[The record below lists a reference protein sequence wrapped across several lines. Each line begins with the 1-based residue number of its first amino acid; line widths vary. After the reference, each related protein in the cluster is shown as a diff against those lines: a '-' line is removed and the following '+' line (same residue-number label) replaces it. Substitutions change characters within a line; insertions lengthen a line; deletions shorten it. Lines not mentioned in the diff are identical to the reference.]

1 MKTIVASFAK
11 PEYFGRLEDFCRQEK
26 MALIR
31 TSSGEEFDSDGVVF
45 FITDEKERINVIKTN
60 GVPVCIICDDKP
72 NSYWFSIKTT
82 FNITNLR
89 MLLDVIYYGS
99 SLGNYTSSVMH
110 SVFHKEYVI
119 NNDYFNIDRIVYAM
133 TAELTMFFSFSN
145 TQKIRVGMS
154 EMITNAIEHG
164 NLGITAD
171 EKMVS
176 TENGTYYQLLEE
188 RMKNP
193 KIMNRKTSVSI
204 DYREEC
210 LRIKIKDEGAGF
222 DTSKLPDPTDTERLL
237 KLHGRGIF
245 ITKIYFTDIVFNEK
259 GNEVTLVKNLNDPD

>member
-31 TSSGEEFDSDGVVF
+31 TSSGEKFETDGVVF
-45 FITDEKERINVIKTN
+45 FITDEKERIDEIKIK
-60 GVPVCIICDDKP
+60 GLPICIICDEKP
-72 NSYWFSIKTT
+72 NSYWFSLKTN

-99 SLGNYTSSVMH
+99 SLGNYTSSIMH

-119 NNDYFNIDRIVYAM
+119 SNDYFNIDRIVYAM

-145 TQKIRVGMS
+145 TQKIRVGLS

-176 TENGTYYQLLEE
+176 TENGTYYDLLEE
-188 RMKNP
+188 RMKDSAI
-193 KIMNRKTSVSI
+193 KDRKTFVSI
-204 DYREEC
+204 DYREES
-210 LRIKIKDEGAGF
+210 LKITIKDEGKGF

-245 ITKIYFTDIVFNEK
+245 ITKIYFSAIIFNK
-259 GNEVTLVKNLNDPD
+259 TGNEVTLVKNLNDPD